1 MRMQETLIT
10 DTFPSRDWVLIA
22 TLSSLGFPIEAV
34 EQDPQART
42 IFHIQRSD
50 GLDDAVQRFWR
61 RELRIEPQ
69 EFNQHMKLVKAR
81 MYDSKIF

>member
-1 MRMQETLIT
+1 MQAISTN

-34 EQDPQART
+34 EQDSQART

-50 GLDDAVQRFWR
+50 SLDDVIQRFWR
-61 RELRIEPQ
+61 RELRVEPQ

-81 MYDSKIF
+81 MYDAKIF

>member
-1 MRMQETLIT
+1 MNALMTSVP
-10 DTFPSRDWVLIA
+10 FSSRDWVLIA

-50 GLDDAVQRFWR
+50 GLDDAIQRFWR

-81 MYDSKIF
+81 MYDQASFR